1 MDIKDFIRILKE
13 NKNKENMTE
22 DRRKEIIKKSID
34 TYGYDDKDATK
45 LSNTIS
51 FISLIHRIDLNLE
64 HNIGITKN
72 IRQTNIRFEKGIINK
87 LIIVEELMELAQVI
101 INDLKGTP
109 EDKYHLL
116 EEYADV
122 MISLMCIDQLYDID
136 KQSVQNAIDVKLRR
150 ENDRLCTKQI

>member
-22 DRRKEIIKKSID
+22 DRRKEIIKKAID
-34 TYGYDDKDATK
+34 TYGYDDKDVTK

-64 HNIGITKN
+64 HNICITKN

-87 LIIVEELMELAQVI
+87 LIIV
-101 INDLKGTP
+101 
-109 EDKYHLL
+109 
-116 EEYADV
+116 
-122 MISLMCIDQLYDID
+122 
-136 KQSVQNAIDVKLRR
+136 SVQNAIDVKLRR